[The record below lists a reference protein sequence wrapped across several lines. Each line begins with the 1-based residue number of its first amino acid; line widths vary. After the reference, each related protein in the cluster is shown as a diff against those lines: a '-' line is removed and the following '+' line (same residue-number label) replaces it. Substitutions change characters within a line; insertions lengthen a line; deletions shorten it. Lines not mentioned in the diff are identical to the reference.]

1 MVTPDVKTF
10 SCMDAKEMVV
20 LTGLRIDSKRRS
32 IHCKTRTQFLRLFQA
47 KTDNFSYNDSSFV
60 VQKAKEGTGRVVMW
74 KEFALIYSYTLEC
87 SFMGPTSGIYKDCH
101 FTSEMLIV

>member
-1 MVTPDVKTF
+1 
-10 SCMDAKEMVV
+10 
-20 LTGLRIDSKRRS
+20 
-32 IHCKTRTQFLRLFQA
+32 
-47 KTDNFSYNDSSFV
+47 
-60 VQKAKEGTGRVVMW
+60 VMW